1 MISRLFK
8 YITMIISS
16 PYFLVLYVRHLFY
29 DIGLFK
35 SKKNKGVITIA
46 IGNLNVGGSGK
57 TPMTKY
63 IFNLLQSEYNVVVL
77 SRGYGR
83 KSKGFF
89 EVEGYA
95 DAETYGDEALE
106 IKKSTKGQVYV
117 CEDRYDGIEEIK
129 KRNPTVDIVILD
141 DALQHRKLQTDIK
154 ILLSIYDA
162 PYYNDQLLPFGQLR
176 DIKMA
181 AAYADFL
188 ITTKTPLEVTAP
200 DEEELHHH
208 TPFQYGETAF
218 YSQLVY
224 GNIVNPESNELLNNL
239 NDCYIL
245 GVSAIAN
252 PYIFQNKI
260 KSLNPLDYD
269 YYKKMD
275 HSYFTENDC
284 KKIDLLLSKSEADK
298 ALVLCTEKDYDK
310 LYFAKKKYGCNFD
323 IYILPVSVNIAFD
336 KDTFFEEAL
345 IDLIRKNQ
353 NIG

>member
-8 YITMIISS
+8 YITMIISL

-35 SKKNKGVITIA
+35 SKKNVGVVTIA

-63 IFNLLQSEYNVVVL
+63 IFNLLRSNFNVAIL

-89 EVEGYA
+89 EVLDSG

-106 IKKSTKGQVYV
+106 IKKSTRAKVYV
-117 CEDRYDGIEEIK
+117 CEDRYDGIENIK
-129 KRNPTVDIVILD
+129 KLEPSVDIVLLD
-141 DALQHRKLQTDIK
+141 DALQHRKLKTDIK
-154 ILLSIYDA
+154 ILLSLYEA

-188 ITTKTPLEVTAP
+188 ITTKTPLEITAP
-200 DEEELHHH
+200 DEVEIHHH
-208 TPFQYGETAF
+208 TPFQYGETAY

-224 GNIVNPESNELLNNL
+224 GNITNPENNQSL
-239 NDCYIL
+239 NDIDDCFVL

-252 PYIFQNKI
+252 PHVFQNKI
-260 KSLNPLDYD
+260 KSLTPWAYD
-269 YYKKMD
+269 FYKKID
-275 HSYFTENDC
+275 HSFFTENDC
-284 KKIDLLLSKSEADK
+284 KKIEALLLNSEGHK

-336 KDTFFEEAL
+336 KDAFFEEAL

-353 NIG
+353 NIE